1 MPPYHSLALKCRV
14 VAALSPYRHKQAAS
28 AGRTNVQLR
37 WPAWRLSL
45 MAPVR
50 PGFLGEVHGA
60 LGEFH
65 ELPID
70 FRQPRAAS
78 IFYKSSLDGDTIC
91 PPAV

>member
-1 MPPYHSLALKCRV
+1 VALKCRV
-14 VAALSPYRHKQAAS
+14 VAALSTYRHKQAAS

-37 WPAWRLSL
+37 WLAWRLSL
-45 MAPVR
+45 MAPVC

-60 LGEFH
+60 FGEFH

-78 IFYKSSLDGDTIC
+78 IFYKSSLNGHTVRL
-91 PPAV
+91 PAA